1 LTEINGQTTVSYAV
15 TNKCKNTAHYV
26 AIGTHPFTR
35 LLPTDGAVYA
45 GNLGTYDVTWTKENG
60 SPGFVGIKFD
70 PASKNLNN
78 GASDVFRVVVS
89 NFDPNTTIQVEAFN
103 GPARERFSFLLSQIT
118 CLPTS
123 VPGLSKWLSGSW
135 NRLLGWLSPQ
145 TSVNMSA
152 VERENKS
159 RNAEAAIDFKRENNN
174 LLAIS
179 PDGTLNWHWISQGPR
194 ASN

>member
-1 LTEINGQTTVSYAV
+1 M

-26 AIGTHPFTR
+26 AIGTYPFTR
-35 LLPTDGAVYA
+35 LLPTDGSVYA

-103 GPARERFSFLLSQIT
+103 GPARERFSFLLSQTT
-118 CLPTS
+118 CLPIS

-135 NRLLGWLSPQ
+135 NSLLGRLSPQ
-145 TSVNMSA
+145 TAVNMSA
-152 VERENKS
+152 VEREN
-159 RNAEAAIDFKRENNN
+159 RYWNAGAAINFKRENNN
-174 LLAIS
+174 LPAIS
-179 PDGTLNWHWISQGPR
+179 PDGTLNWHWVRQGQR
-194 ASN
+194 SSN